1 MTKPKEFEHLIDAIR
16 SLPNIGLKSANKIAH
31 FILKQDDK
39 YIRTFILKIKEAHD
53 YVKICKTCGN
63 IAVKDECAIC
73 LSSSRD
79 RTKICVVSNIDEL
92 DRIEDSKLYNGLY
105 HITNGEISFK
115 KNVLVEHTN
124 INSLIDR
131 IDNDILEVII
141 ATNFT
146 HDGEM
151 TAQYIKEILSK
162 KDIIISRIGFG
173 IPLNAS
179 VDYAD
184 NETLK
189 HSFNNRRKI

>member
-16 SLPNIGLKSANKIAH
+16 SLPNIGLKSATKIAH

-39 YIRTFILKIKEAHD
+39 YIRTFISKIKNAHD
-53 YVKICKTCGN
+53 YVKICKSCGN
-63 IAVKDECAIC
+63 IATKDECDIC
-73 LSSSRD
+73 LSSLRD
-79 RTKICVVSNIDEL
+79 RTKICVISNIDEL

-105 HITNGEISFK
+105 HITNGEISYK

-124 INSLIDR
+124 INSLFNR
-131 IDNDILEVII
+131 VNSNILEVII

-151 TAQYIKEILSK
+151 TAQYINSMLGD